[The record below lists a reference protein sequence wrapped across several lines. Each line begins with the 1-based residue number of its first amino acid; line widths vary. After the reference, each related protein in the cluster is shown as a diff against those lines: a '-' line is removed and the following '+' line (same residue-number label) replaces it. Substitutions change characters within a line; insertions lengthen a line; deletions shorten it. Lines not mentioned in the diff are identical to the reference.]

1 MFVVDNGAEQFY
13 IRGNMVKALQ
23 LPAVGSCTTIT
34 PDNTIYVSSLYA
46 IQLQFGL
53 RGAGGVVTKTS
64 AMNVTAC
71 SDPKVNRNILS
82 RHVFELLLSAR
93 ATTSW
98 AWHVLRVE

>member
-23 LPAVGSCTTIT
+23 LPAVGSCTTFT
-34 PDNTIYVSSLYA
+34 DAASQYA
-46 IQLQFGL
+46 IQIQFGL